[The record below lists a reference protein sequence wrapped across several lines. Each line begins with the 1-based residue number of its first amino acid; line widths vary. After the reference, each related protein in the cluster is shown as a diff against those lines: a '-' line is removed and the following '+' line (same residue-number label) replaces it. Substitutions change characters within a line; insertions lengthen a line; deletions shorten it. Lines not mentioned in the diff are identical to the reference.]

1 MPFKLWNSAETLTS
15 SDVNTYLGKQSVITC
30 TAATRPTTGLVE
42 GMTIY
47 QTDTDN
53 LWFYDGATWM
63 PATGLQPIKPTSVTN
78 GSISG
83 NVVTVG
89 TSVSSVTVNGVF
101 TGNYSNYLIQ
111 MTGGTVS
118 ASTDIFMRLATGG
131 TASTTGY
138 YGFLVYGITTGTS
151 VSGANRNNDTR
162 WSWTGGGVGGQL
174 SHAQATLYNP
184 FGATY
189 TKITN
194 GAYQNDNNYG
204 NFNGEHRVATSYDG
218 LVLGVDTGTL
228 TGGSI
233 RVYGY
238 R

>member
-1 MPFKLWNSAETLTS
+1 MAFKTFVPGTTLTAG
-15 SDVNTYLGKQSVITC
+15 DVNEYLMKQSVIVC
-30 TAATRPTTGLVE
+30 TSSTRPSSPVE

-53 LWFYDGATWM
+53 QWFYDGATWL
-63 PATGLQPIKPTSVTN
+63 PATGLQPVKPTSATN
-78 GSISG
+78 GTVSGHVVVIS
-83 NVVTVG
+83 NAVT
-89 TSVSSVTVNGVF
+89 SVTVNGVF
-101 TGNYSNYLIQ
+101 SSRYDNYLIQ
-111 MTGGTVS
+111 MNGGTLS
-118 ASTDIFMRLATGG
+118 ASTDIFLRMSTGG

-138 YGFLVYGITTGTS
+138 YGFLVYGATGAAT
-151 VSGANRNNDTR
+151 VLGAARNNDTR
-162 WSWTGGGVGGQL
+162 WSWMGGGVSGQL

-184 FGATY
+184 FGSTY

-204 NFNGEHRVATSYDG
+204 NFNGEHRVAASYDG
-218 LVLGVDTGTL
+218 FVLGVDTGTFAS
-228 TGGSI
+228 GVI